1 MLHPVL
7 SFLIS
12 YLRDLNLQ
20 CTITGELH
28 TDLSVIDLGLRRSI
42 LNLTQETAARPL
54 GDIEPNALYHI
65 TDYYGCSYSFL
76 QLPGQEEYLFLG
88 PYLLEES
95 SEPAIRERM
104 DELTIPPELFGQ
116 LQDYYFA
123 LPCFPQKPVFHSL
136 LRHLLTELSGDDCPL
151 VYELDLKNMESR
163 EDYLKLHEFIIPDD
177 PILSM
182 HLLETRYASEDAL
195 LDAVSCGNTAKA
207 LSSIETIGMMR
218 ISPRSGDEQRD
229 FKNLMITLNTL
240 LRRTAYVSGVHPL
253 YIDAVSSNYAR
264 MIEQSG
270 SIREASDIVPY
281 MIKSY
286 CSLVSQRSMSSYSE
300 PVKQILVTVDASLAA
315 DLSLKRFSEEL
326 FLNPSYL
333 SALFK
338 KELGI
343 PLTEYVNKNR
353 IEYAKKLL
361 KSTTLS
367 IQDIAIQSGIPDLH
381 YFTRLFKRETGVSP
395 RTWRNSL

>member
-1 MLHPVL
+1 MQHPVL
-7 SFLIS
+7 SFLLS
-12 YLRDLNLQ
+12 YLRDLNIQ
-20 CTITGELH
+20 CIITGELH
-28 TDLSVIDLGLRRSI
+28 TDLSVLDLGLRKSI
-42 LNLTQETAARPL
+42 LKLTQETAARPL
-54 GDIEPNALYHI
+54 NYLEPDTLCHI
-65 TDYYGCSYSFL
+65 TDYYGCCYSLF
-76 QLPGQEEYLFLG
+76 QLPGQKEYLFIG
-88 PYLLEES
+88 PYLLEELS
-95 SEPAIRERM
+95 VAAIWGRMEELAIPA
-104 DELTIPPELFGQ
+104 ELFGQ
-116 LQDYYFA
+116 LQDYYYA
-123 LPCFPQKPVFHSL
+123 LPCFSEKYMFHSL
-136 LRHLLTELSGDDCPL
+136 LRHLLTELSGIAGPSVL
-151 VYELDLKNMESR
+151 ELDLKNMESR

-182 HLLETRYASEDAL
+182 HLLEMRYASEDAL

-207 LSSIETIGMMR
+207 LSLAESLGMMR
-218 ISPRSGDEQRD
+218 FSPRSGDEQRD
-229 FKNLMITLNTL
+229 FKNLMITFNTL
-240 LRRTAYVSGVHPL
+240 LRRTAYVSGVHPF

-264 MIEQSG
+264 MIETCS
-270 SIREASDIVPY
+270 SIREITDIVPY

-286 CSLVSQRSMSSYSE
+286 CGLVSQRSMSSYSE
-300 PVKQILVTVDASLAA
+300 PVKHILVTADASLTA

-338 KELGI
+338 KEMGI

-381 YFTRLFKRETGVSP
+381 YFTRLFKRATGLSP
-395 RTWRNSL
+395 RDWRNGL